1 MANIIEVD
9 TNELNKDIQKFDS
22 TVDAL
27 KSDLKGLDQEI
38 EALDAMWDGVANA
51 AFNMQYRTDSATL
64 NNMIKSLKEYSS
76 DLKSAKKDY
85 DKCEANVGDMVKA
98 INV

>member
-1 MANIIEVD
+1 MAGIIEID
-9 TNELNKDIQKFDS
+9 TNELKKDITRFDL

-38 EALDAMWDGVANA
+38 EALDAMWDGVANT
-51 AFNMQYRTDSATL
+51 AFNIQYKSDSTTL
-64 NNMIKSLKEYSS
+64 NNMIHSLLEYSQ
-76 DLKSAKKDY
+76 DLKSARVSY
-85 DKCEANVGDMVKA
+85 EKCESNVGDMVKS